1 MLAVFRRELKAYF
14 SSPIGFVFVGFFVLI
29 GGVFFALSNLLT
41 GNPSFTGV
49 LSNLTFIFLF
59 LVPILTMRLLSEEMR
74 QKTDQLLITSPLSI
88 TGIVLGKYLAAV
100 GVFVITLLITV
111 LFPVLMSFFSL
122 LGLGWWEI
130 LGGYIGFLLMGCA
143 FISIGL
149 FFSSVTDNQLVAAVE
164 TFAALLLIWI
174 LDFVAQSVPS
184 DAVSGLIFLAV
195 LGAALVALVWFSTR
209 SFLAAA
215 VAFVLAA
222 AAVVLLFVFS
232 RSFFT
237 GLIAKILSWFSLVKR
252 YNDFSMGILG
262 LSPIV
267 YYISFAGAFVFL
279 TIRMIDKRRWV

>member
-1 MLAVFRRELKAYF
+1 M
-14 SSPIGFVFVGFFVLI
+14 
-29 GGVFFALSNLLT
+29 
-41 GNPSFTGV
+41 
-49 LSNLTFIFLF
+49 
-59 LVPILTMRLLSEEMR
+59 
-74 QKTDQLLITSPLSI
+74 
-88 TGIVLGKYLAAV
+88 

-111 LFPVLMSFFSL
+111 LFPVIMSFFSL

-149 FFSSVTDNQLVAAVE
+149 FFSSLTDNQLIAAVE

-195 LGAALVALVWFSTR
+195 LGVALVVLVWFSTR
-209 SFLAAA
+209 NLIATI
-215 VAFVLAA
+215 VAFILAA

-237 GLIAKILSWFSLVKR
+237 GLIAKILTWFSLVKR